1 MLKIKIDRDKNV
13 ERARHVPKPEYKKI
27 LNIYKGIDRDLRSRW
42 DSNLWKEVV
51 NFVVSVS

>member
-1 MLKIKIDRDKNV
+1 MDEEK
-13 ERARHVPKPEYKKI
+13 ARHVPKPEYKKI
-27 LNIYKGIDRDLRSRW
+27 LNIYKGIDRELRSRG